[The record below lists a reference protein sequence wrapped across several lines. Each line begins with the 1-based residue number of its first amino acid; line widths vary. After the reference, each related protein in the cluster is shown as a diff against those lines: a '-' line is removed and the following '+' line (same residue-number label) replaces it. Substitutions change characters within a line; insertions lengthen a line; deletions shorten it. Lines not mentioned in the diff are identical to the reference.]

1 MNNKTSLARQLLTA
15 TLFACA
21 GMASLANAVVYQ
33 AENYNA
39 FYDTTPGNSGGVF
52 RGDAV
57 DIEATTDTGG
67 GYNVGWIAQGEWLT
81 YNGLNIP
88 TTGSYT
94 IRMRVAAPN
103 GATASVDLNGGAIP
117 LGNFVIPATGGW
129 QTWTTVSRTVNLNA
143 GTYALGV
150 FAQTADWNFNWIE
163 VVANGS
169 SNAKVTVFQH
179 CPYTGWSVGLDVG
192 SYNLAALQARGFVD
206 NDMSSLRVAAGYEA
220 VLYQNDNFTGASRV
234 VTGDDDCLNNE
245 GFNDN
250 VTSVIV
256 RAASTTRPL
265 VFADEFN
272 SINTANWTFETGGGG
287 WGNNERQYY
296 TGGQN
301 AFIQYDNQV
310 GSNVLVL
317 EARRD
322 NPANYNCW
330 YGRCEYT
337 STRMISQNKKT
348 FTHGRV
354 EARLKLPQT
363 QGIWPAFWMLGNNI
377 NSIGWPQSGEI
388 DIMEHVGYEPT
399 TTHGALHGPGYS
411 GNTPFMGTHNL
422 GEYVDVN
429 YHVYAVEWDANGIR
443 WFRDNVQ
450 FYSVTRAQV
459 QGYGAWVFDSPFFLL
474 LNVAVGG
481 NWPGSP
487 DAGSVFPQRM
497 YVDYVRVYQ

>member
-1 MNNKTSLARQLLTA
+1 MKFKKSLSSTFLSTI
-15 TLFACA
+15 LFA
-21 GMASLANAVVYQ
+21 GMVASSLANAVVYQ

-39 FYDTTPGNSGGVF
+39 FYDTTPGNAGGVF

-57 DIEATTDTGG
+57 DIEGTSDSGG
-67 GYNVGWIAQGEWLT
+67 GYNVGWIVQGEWLAF
-81 YNGLNIP
+81 NGLTIP

-94 IRMRVAAPN
+94 IRLRVASPN
-103 GATASVDLNGGAIP
+103 GATASVDLNAGSIP
-117 LGNFVIPATGGW
+117 LGNFVIPTTGGW
-129 QTWTTVSRTVNLNA
+129 QNWTTVSRTVNLNA
-143 GTYALGV
+143 GTYNLGV
-150 FAQTADWNFNWIE
+150 FAQTSDWNFNWIE
-163 VVANGS
+163 I
-169 SNAKVTVFQH
+169 T
-179 CPYTGWSVGLDVG
+179 P
-192 SYNLAALQARGFVD
+192 
-206 NDMSSLRVAAGYEA
+206 
-220 VLYQNDNFTGASRV
+220 
-234 VTGDDDCLNNE
+234 NNTNP
-245 GFNDN
+245 GR
-250 VTSVIV
+250 T
-256 RAASTTRPL
+256 L

-272 SINTANWTFETGGGG
+272 NINTANWTFETGGGG

-296 TGGQN
+296 TAGQN
-301 AFIQYDNQV
+301 AFIQNDAQA
-310 GSNVLVL
+310 GGNVLVI

-337 STRMISQNKKT
+337 STRLISRDKKT
-348 FTHGRV
+348 FTHGRI
-354 EARLKLPQT
+354 EARMKLPQT

-377 NSIGWPQSGEI
+377 GSAGWPNCGEI

-422 GEYVDVN
+422 GEYVNVN

-443 WFRDNVQ
+443 WFRDNIQ
-450 FYSVTRAQV
+450 FYSVTRTQI
-459 QGYGAWVFDSPFFLL
+459 QGYGNWVFDSPFFLL

>member
-1 MNNKTSLARQLLTA
+1 MKNKKSMRWALLSA
-15 TLFACA
+15 LLFA
-21 GMASLANAVVYQ
+21 GLGFSSLSNAVVYQ

-39 FYDTTPGNSGGVF
+39 FYDTTPGNTGGVF

-163 VVANGS
+163 VVSNGS
-169 SNAKVTVFQH
+169 GTARATMYQH

-192 SYNLAALQARGFVD
+192 SYNLAALQARGFID
-206 NDMSSLRVAAGYEA
+206 NDMSSLRVSAGYEA
-220 VLYQNDNFTGASRV
+220 VLYQGDNFTGTSRV
-234 VTGDDDCLNNE
+234 VTADDDCLNNE

-250 VTSVIV
+250 VTSIVI
-256 RAASTTRPL
+256 RTASSSRPL

-272 SINTANWTFETGGGG
+272 SINSANWTFETGGGG

-301 AFIQYDNQV
+301 A
-310 GSNVLVL
+310 
-317 EARRD
+317 
-322 NPANYNCW
+322 
-330 YGRCEYT
+330 
-337 STRMISQNKKT
+337 
-348 FTHGRV
+348 
-354 EARLKLPQT
+354 
-363 QGIWPAFWMLGNNI
+363 
-377 NSIGWPQSGEI
+377 
-388 DIMEHVGYEPT
+388 
-399 TTHGALHGPGYS
+399 
-411 GNTPFMGTHNL
+411 
-422 GEYVDVN
+422 YV
-429 YHVYAVEWDANGIR
+429 
-443 WFRDNVQ
+443 
-450 FYSVTRAQV
+450 
-459 QGYGAWVFDSPFFLL
+459 
-474 LNVAVGG
+474 
-481 NWPGSP
+481 
-487 DAGSVFPQRM
+487 
-497 YVDYVRVYQ
+497 

>member
-1 MNNKTSLARQLLTA
+1 MNNKISATRQLLKVA
-15 TLFACA
+15 LFACA
-21 GMASLANAVVYQ
+21 GFVSLANAVVYQ

-57 DIEATTDTGG
+57 DIEYTTDSGG
-67 GYNVGWIAQGEWLT
+67 GYNVGWIVQGEWLAF
-81 YNGLNIP
+81 NGLTIP

-94 IRMRVAAPN
+94 IRLRVASPN
-103 GATASVDLNGGAIP
+103 GATASVDLNAGSIP

-129 QTWTTVSRTVNLNA
+129 QNWTTVSRTVNLNA
-143 GTYALGV
+143 GTYNLGV
-150 FAQTADWNFNWIE
+150 FAQTSDWNFNWIE
-163 VVANGS
+163 VVANNNPG
-169 SNAKVTVFQH
+169 
-179 CPYTGWSVGLDVG
+179 
-192 SYNLAALQARGFVD
+192 R
-206 NDMSSLRVAAGYEA
+206 SLVW
-220 VLYQNDNFTGASRV
+220 
-234 VTGDDDCLNNE
+234 
-245 GFNDN
+245 
-250 VTSVIV
+250 
-256 RAASTTRPL
+256 
-265 VFADEFN
+265 ADEFN
-272 SINTANWTFETGGGG
+272 SVNTANWTFETGGGG

-296 TGGQN
+296 TNGNN
-301 AFIQYDNQV
+301 AFVQFDNQA

-337 STRMISQNKKT
+337 STRMITRDKKT
-348 FTHGRV
+348 FRYGRI

-363 QGIWPAFWMLGNNI
+363 QGIWPAFWMLGNNLGQV
-377 NSIGWPQSGEI
+377 GWPNSGEI
-388 DIMEHVGYEPT
+388 DIMEHVGFEPT

-429 YHVYAVEWDANGIR
+429 YHVYAVEWDTNGIR
-443 WFRDNVQ
+443 WFRDNIQ
-450 FYSVTRAQV
+450 FYSVTRTQV
-459 QGYGAWVFDSPFFLL
+459 QAYGNWVFDNPFFLL

>member
-1 MNNKTSLARQLLTA
+1 MNNNKLTKRQLFTA
-15 TLFACA
+15 AFLACIGIA
-21 GMASLANAVVYQ
+21 PASQAVVYQ

-57 DIEATTDTGG
+57 DIEYTTDSGG
-67 GYNVGWIAQGEWLT
+67 GYNVGWIAQGEWLAFS
-81 YNGLNIP
+81 GLNIP

-94 IRMRVAAPN
+94 IRLRVASPN
-103 GATASVDLNGGAIP
+103 GATASVDLNSGSIQ

-129 QTWTTVSRTVNLNA
+129 QTWTTVSRTVTLNA
-143 GTYALGV
+143 GTYSLGV

-163 VVANGS
+163 IVPNG
-169 SNAKVTVFQH
+169 NPNPGRTLV
-179 CPYTGWSVGLDVG
+179 WS
-192 SYNLAALQARGFVD
+192 
-206 NDMSSLRVAAGYEA
+206 
-220 VLYQNDNFTGASRV
+220 
-234 VTGDDDCLNNE
+234 DDFNN
-245 GFNDN
+245 
-250 VTSVIV
+250 I
-256 RAASTTRPL
+256 
-265 VFADEFN
+265 N
-272 SINTANWTFETGGGG
+272 SANWTFETGGAG

-296 TGGQN
+296 TNGQN
-301 AFIQYDNQV
+301 ASVQFDNQA

-317 EARRD
+317 EARRE

-337 STRMISQNKKT
+337 STRMISRNKKS
-348 FTHGRV
+348 FQYGRI

-377 NSIGWPQSGEI
+377 GQVNWPACGEI

-399 TTHGALHGPGYS
+399 VTHGALHGPGYS
-411 GNTPFMGTHNL
+411 GNTPFAGTHYL

-429 YHVYAVEWDANGIR
+429 YHVYAVEWDSNGIR

-459 QGYGAWVFDSPFFLL
+459 QGYGNWVYDQPFFLL

-487 DAGSVFPQRM
+487 NASSVFPQRM